1 MSSHLSQPP
10 GGYSSCF
17 ADSRIEGASGRSGI
31 GPSTIASRTGI
42 APTTVAAILTR
53 LERDGR
59 IDRRPNPEDARS
71 SLLAIADDTGRE
83 LTRLYEGLNNEFART
98 ITALTTPERTTI
110 TGVPTR
116 SLDHHPPIRAFRACS
131 ARLSQIR
138 GWRGRFRLPRVMPT
152 IYRTPWWPTGSARG
166 RRWPTREAC
175 VSSTVAVTILCRAR
189 RQRETARPA
198 VRVRRRTHPG
208 PTAGRGRRA
217 NRVE

>member
-110 TGVPTR
+110 TGF
-116 SLDHHPPIRAFRACS
+116 LQD
-131 ARLSQIR
+131 LSTTIH
-138 GWRGRFRLPRVMPT
+138 RFGHFGPVRQ
-152 IYRTPWWPTGSARG
+152 GSARS
-166 RRWPTREAC
+166 EAGEGD
-175 VSSTVAVTILCRAR
+175 SASRA
-189 RQRETARPA
+189 
-198 VRVRRRTHPG
+198 
-208 PTAGRGRRA
+208 
-217 NRVE
+217 